1 MDSTKP
7 NISRIYDYVLGGQ
20 HNLEV
25 DRNVARQILK
35 MFPSYPRWARLNR
48 DFLQAMARRW
58 EAEGRAHILDLGSG
72 MPTQGHFHSVMP
84 AARVLYSDSDPV
96 AVEYARGLIGN
107 NPAVAYLEADLRE
120 PGPLLRAAEQ
130 HFHGE
135 RKVAIGC
142 IGVAYLIDDASLERT
157 LRALHDWAAPGSV
170 LALSQVVLGE
180 RTESIRQM
188 TEFMKRGVAEFF
200 PRDEAALRRIAAPWE
215 VRELAPLESWPGVES
230 QLQDSDRE
238 DSALSMYGVCFV
250 RAGR

>member
-1 MDSTKP
+1 MDSSKP

-25 DRNVARQILK
+25 DRNVARQIMK
-35 MFPSYPRWARLNR
+35 VFPAYPLWARLNR

-58 EAEGRAHILDLGSG
+58 AEEGRAHVLDLGSG
-72 MPTQGHFHSVMP
+72 MPTQGHFHSAMP
-84 AARVLYSDSDPV
+84 TARVLYSDSDPV
-96 AVEYARGLIGN
+96 AVEYSREIIGS
-107 NPAVAYLEADLRE
+107 NPAVAYLQADLRE

-130 HFHGE
+130 HFQGE

-170 LALSQVVLGE
+170 LALSQISLGE
-180 RTESIRQM
+180 SAEAVQQVM
-188 TEFMKRGVAEFF
+188 DLLKNGVAELF

-215 VRELAPLESWPGVES
+215 IRELAPLQAWPGIES
-230 QLQDSDRE
+230 QLEASDRE
-238 DSALSMYGVCFV
+238 DSGIVMYGACFV
-250 RAGR
+250 RPG